1 MEESSFENV
10 SQNTEKTTSPF
21 REEQQQQQQQQSVL
35 SSTNAGSISFENI
48 RLKEKVAALS
58 AELVTVKAK
67 CSALQLDNARL
78 KLALSAASSL
88 RTQGGRSRSNTGGSP
103 TSSIGHKDSSTSQIA
118 ASASSLALQQLASSN
133 SFYTKTAPGTIE
145 GGGVNGGLPRPPS
158 NSSFLFGM
166 GRDRSETRDRSDT
179 TESISVSGSYRDRG
193 NTCDSEKLSVG
204 NADFGRGR
212 ASSTGWEASF
222 NHPSLSPSSS
232 FTPSGSPEPLQ
243 SVAVTDKHQ
252 SSSTS
257 AISATT
263 SMLRMPSISFSK
275 MWNPSRN
282 VIDAKESSIKTVSF
296 DAEKEVINC
305 DPTPTIP
312 PNHDI
317 NTGRSLERLDSGLDG
332 VDTSSAACV
341 VDLDSLSLLDSSTAQ
356 HDAVA
361 HSEAGCRDT
370 EESSAAASSN
380 SSPPSHKVSL
390 SSFISGENC
399 STEANSVPALAN
411 VNSSTNTSSSSF
423 SFRFFGNSNSAPPP
437 PPPHS
442 LPPQSNLT
450 VDVGSSANN
459 TKQADT
465 IGSAWGL
472 FGVASSRSTPL
483 HSNDSTSI
491 ATMSS
496 SSSSSASSSSA
507 QISSSTSASS
517 SSSIWSALLSSV
529 SLTTRK
535 RFPVNE
541 ALLKLPSWSRKRSAS
556 VVSLSKGFGDD
567 RLSLARSLFLLQD
580 DHECATITG
589 NSTKLVL
596 VQAGELIPNCIGFEV
611 LSGSVVQVVSVL
623 KDKSE
628 IDHNT
633 TCIRRVCSH
642 NIVTSGKN
650 RFLASSDSLC
660 RIARSRKRC
669 FINALT
675 VSRARDLGLEAP
687 RHDPTS
693 VLLKVNKT
701 VSSASTIENYLAT
714 LRRFSDVLN
723 TIPLPKQNTN
733 EPESSDLNQ
742 SVSDFSREVGVYLNG
757 AFFPL
762 GSSASFS
769 AFVDA
774 LGAAL
779 LKDRRET
786 PSFLSFM
793 RHVLIASSRTITG
806 GDSLRLVQENLSSK
820 NRLTFLASEAG
831 GPAEFITTQPVEA
844 GNEES
849 CFYVHLSANNNFR
862 IIADAVPDGKSS
874 SSSSSFVY
882 PGSQTN
888 GFLALLRCTLS
899 EELSTPADN
908 ENDISYEDVKDS
920 DGDRDHVQVKKSES
934 LLDRLLASTTSSL
947 NSTIESIVSKS
958 RSINV
963 DFVFV

>member
-1 MEESSFENV
+1 
-10 SQNTEKTTSPF
+10 
-21 REEQQQQQQQQSVL
+21 
-35 SSTNAGSISFENI
+35 
-48 RLKEKVAALS
+48 
-58 AELVTVKAK
+58 
-67 CSALQLDNARL
+67 
-78 KLALSAASSL
+78 
-88 RTQGGRSRSNTGGSP
+88 
-103 TSSIGHKDSSTSQIA
+103 
-118 ASASSLALQQLASSN
+118 
-133 SFYTKTAPGTIE
+133 
-145 GGGVNGGLPRPPS
+145 
-158 NSSFLFGM
+158 
-166 GRDRSETRDRSDT
+166 
-179 TESISVSGSYRDRG
+179 
-193 NTCDSEKLSVG
+193 
-204 NADFGRGR
+204 
-212 ASSTGWEASF
+212 
-222 NHPSLSPSSS
+222 
-232 FTPSGSPEPLQ
+232 
-243 SVAVTDKHQ
+243 
-252 SSSTS
+252 
-257 AISATT
+257 
-263 SMLRMPSISFSK
+263 
-275 MWNPSRN
+275 
-282 VIDAKESSIKTVSF
+282 
-296 DAEKEVINC
+296 
-305 DPTPTIP
+305 
-312 PNHDI
+312 
-317 NTGRSLERLDSGLDG
+317 
-332 VDTSSAACV
+332 
-341 VDLDSLSLLDSSTAQ
+341 
-356 HDAVA
+356 
-361 HSEAGCRDT
+361 
-370 EESSAAASSN
+370 
-380 SSPPSHKVSL
+380 
-390 SSFISGENC
+390 
-399 STEANSVPALAN
+399 
-411 VNSSTNTSSSSF
+411 
-423 SFRFFGNSNSAPPP
+423 
-437 PPPHS
+437 
-442 LPPQSNLT
+442 
-450 VDVGSSANN
+450 
-459 TKQADT
+459 
-465 IGSAWGL
+465 
-472 FGVASSRSTPL
+472 
-483 HSNDSTSI
+483 
-491 ATMSS
+491 
-496 SSSSSASSSSA
+496 
-507 QISSSTSASS
+507 
-517 SSSIWSALLSSV
+517 
-529 SLTTRK
+529 
-535 RFPVNE
+535 
-541 ALLKLPSWSRKRSAS
+541 
-556 VVSLSKGFGDD
+556 
-567 RLSLARSLFLLQD
+567 LQD
-580 DHECATITG
+580 DHECATITV

-633 TCIRRVCSH
+633 TCIRRVCTH
-642 NIVTSGKN
+642 NIVASGTN
-650 RFLASSDSLC
+650 RFLALSDSLC
-660 RIARSRKRC
+660 RIARSRKRSL
-669 FINALT
+669 INALT

-687 RHDPTS
+687 RHDPAS

-733 EPESSDLNQ
+733 EPELSALNQ

-874 SSSSSFVY
+874 SSSFVY

-899 EELSTPADN
+899 EELSAPVDN

-934 LLDRLLASTTSSL
+934 LLDRLLASTTSSH